1 MSFIVGLLFF
11 GLFILLTVLLFVIVV
26 VMRGINSVRRF
37 LHLGGGNK
45 YGQASSNGQTTYRQ
59 THTADGITITDHRSP
74 EEANK
79 KIFAPDEGEYVEY
92 TEQ

>member
-11 GLFILLTVLLFVIVV
+11 GLFILLTILLFVVV
-26 VMRGINSVRRF
+26 LVMRGINSVRRF
-37 LHLGGGNK
+37 LHLDGGTK
-45 YGQASSNGQTTYRQ
+45 YGPASTNQQATYRQ
-59 THTADGITITDHRSP
+59 TRTADGITITDHRSP